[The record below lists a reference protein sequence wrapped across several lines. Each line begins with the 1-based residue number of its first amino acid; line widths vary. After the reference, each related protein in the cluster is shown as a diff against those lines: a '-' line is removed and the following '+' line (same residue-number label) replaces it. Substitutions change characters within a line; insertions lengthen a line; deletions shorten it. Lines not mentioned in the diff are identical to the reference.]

1 MALTLRGNGQ
11 VSSDNYGIDSDGSI
25 TATGITATGITST
38 GNVGIGTTS
47 PETRLDVRSATA
59 TYLTVGNTTDNTSG
73 LDTGIIFKQIGNIGN
88 PATIQVIGNL
98 SPTSG
103 SAYTAGFKFKTGDWN
118 GSAFSSVD
126 AMTIAASGYVTTPK
140 QPFVR
145 LSLASHVDGG
155 TTVSYPGT
163 HINNFD
169 VRDQVGTS
177 WNNTTGYWTCPIAGK
192 YMVSVFGIKHPSS
205 GAMHLDLYSNGTVFG
220 ELRWRAEAPADY
232 IQFGGTAVVELS
244 VNDTLHWKQFGSSG
258 IHSANGAFT
267 IMYVG

>member
-38 GNVGIGTTS
+38 GNVGIGTAS

-118 GSAFSSVD
+118 GSVFSSVD
-126 AMTIAASGYVTTPK
+126 AMTIAASGYVTTPN
-140 QPFVR
+140 QPSFFAY
-145 LSLASHVDGG
+145 LNG
-155 TTVSYPGT
+155 TDFTG
-163 HINNFD
+163 
-169 VRDQVGTS
+169 VGLVPFNSTTY
-177 WNNTTGYWTCPIAGK
+177 NTGNHFNT
-192 YMVSVFGIKHPSS
+192 
-205 GAMHLDLYSNGTVFG
+205 SNGRFTVPVTGVYMFTVIMTSG
-220 ELRWRAEAPADY
+220 TVQTARHQFLAVNGSRYRDMFEGDDFAVHSERHASVYLRLTANDVVDFRNGVTMTV
-232 IQFGGTAVVELS
+232 QGG
-244 VNDTLHWKQFGSSG
+244 NYNHN
-258 IHSANGAFT
+258 SAFMGHFL
-267 IMYVG
+267 G